1 MYHAFSALLHC
12 FLRYLSPSSAEVPGV
27 KITFYYD
34 VCSQW
39 SYFADLTLDRLREKY
54 GKDLNVEWRIA
65 MVKDGEPVGYTAE
78 ALGWMYRRSESITGI
93 AVTSGWIRG
102 NDRSLYANL
111 AVAAARRLGHDVRRQ
126 VAEAILLRGEPL
138 GSHAGA
144 VAEVSQLT
152 GVQPAE
158 LETTMRA
165 VEPDVRLSTKE
176 FRALPVTVVPTFLIR
191 NEIGDTALLS
201 GLYEFETLDQVV
213 AEMFRAERGY
223 AAFGEANAPIPT

>member
-1 MYHAFSALLHC
+1 
-12 FLRYLSPSSAEVPGV
+12 VPGV

-39 SYFADLTLDRLREKY
+39 SYFADLTLDRLREKH
-54 GKDLNVEWRIA
+54 GEDLNVEWRIA
-65 MVKDGEPVGYTAE
+65 MVNDGEAIGYTPE
-78 ALGWMYRRSESITGI
+78 ALGWMYRRSESIAGI
-93 AVTSGWIRG
+93 AVTSRWIRR
-102 NDRSLYANL
+102 NDRTLYANL
-111 AVAAARRLGHDVRRQ
+111 AVAAAQHLGHDVRRE
-126 VAEAILLRGEPL
+126 VAKAILLRGEPL
-138 GSHAGA
+138 GSQAGA
-144 VAEVSQLT
+144 VAAVSQLT
-152 GVQPAE
+152 AVQPAE

-165 VEPDVRLSTKE
+165 IEPDVRRSTKE
-176 FRALPVTVVPTFLIR
+176 FRALPVTVVPAFLIR